1 MSRFLIWSDLHTEFD
16 TFQVPVPACRSG
28 ATPGAPA
35 REEIDA
41 ILLPGDLA
49 TAGRH
54 VDLLLRIW
62 DAWRLPVLAVGGN
75 HEPWGAESYQD
86 FIIDEQSRIEELRN
100 LGADIDVLRRKE
112 RVFED
117 FRVLGATLWTDF
129 DLYPDRVAA
138 ARMRAHEHKAD
149 YDEIRWRDAPEKQ
162 ARKLRV
168 EDIVAEHRRDFSFL
182 MRALARP
189 HPQRTIVLTHHLPI
203 EQAMSPKRRMD
214 NDVSAAFYASN
225 LWPIIGNFPFD
236 FWAYGH
242 NHEKNDVELEG
253 RFGVSKFLSNQRGYP
268 WEETGFDMFRI
279 FETSC
284 PETREAAPLVA
295 W

>member
-1 MSRFLIWSDLHTEFD
+1 MSRFLIWSDLHTEFED
-16 TFQVPVPACRSG
+16 FSIPVPACRPG
-28 ATPGAPA
+28 ATPGAPT
-35 REEIDA
+35 REQIDA

-49 TAGRH
+49 TRGRH

-86 FIIDEQSRIEELRN
+86 FIAQEQARIEELRN

-112 RVFED
+112 RRFED

-129 DLYPDRVAA
+129 DLYPGRAAA
-138 ARMRAHEHKAD
+138 ARILAGERKAD
-149 YDEIRWRDAPEKQ
+149 YEEIRWRDASGGPT
-162 ARKLRV
+162 RGLRV
-168 EDIVAEHRRDFSFL
+168 EDVVNEHRQDLGFL
-182 MRALARP
+182 LRRLAQP
-189 HPQRTIVLTHHLPI
+189 FDSRTIVMTHHLPI
-203 EQAMSPKRRMD
+203 EQALSPARRAQG
-214 NDVSAAFYASN
+214 DVTTAAYASN
-225 LWPIIGNFPFD
+225 LWPVVGNFSFD
-236 FWAYGH
+236 FWASGH
-242 NHEKNDVELEG
+242 NHEMNDVELEG
-253 RFGVSKFLSNQRGYP
+253 RFGVLKFLSNQRGYP

-284 PETREAAPLVA
+284 PRKCEAAPLVA